1 MNIVYLKGE
10 QSLYMTQMNSTHE
23 SIQRTLSRQLVL
35 VLLLWHTIPD
45 SAHGHGVT
53 ASFPGGSY
61 RGFLPPSV
69 NTHHQECQHLHVF
82 LAFAQCQHIF
92 FSLRGILEDVLMCV
106 FSIGNNLGI

>member
-23 SIQRTLSRQLVL
+23 SIQRTLSKQLVL

-92 FSLRGILEDVLMCV
+92 FSLRGISFLFV
-106 FSIGNNLGI
+106 